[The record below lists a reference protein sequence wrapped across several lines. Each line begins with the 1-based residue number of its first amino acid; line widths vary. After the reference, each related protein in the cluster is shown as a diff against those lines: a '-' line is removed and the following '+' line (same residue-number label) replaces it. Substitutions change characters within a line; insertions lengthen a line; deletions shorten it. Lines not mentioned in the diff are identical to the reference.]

1 MFDRIL
7 VVCVG
12 NICRSPMGE
21 ALLARELA
29 YNSAVRVSSAGIGA
43 LVDRP
48 ADPTA
53 QALMREQGLDISAHR
68 AQQLTSALLRRNDLV
83 LVMESGHKKA
93 VETIDPSARGKV
105 YRWGEWGDFDVP
117 DPFGESREVFEQA
130 LALLLQGLKDWSSKL
145 KG

>member
-1 MFDRIL
+1 
-7 VVCVG
+7 
-12 NICRSPMGE
+12 MGE